1 MRKKS
6 DFAYMILI
14 VIYTLQS
21 VDTLLGTPVK
31 SSAVQ
36 YNSTAHKSYLYKD

>member
-1 MRKKS
+1 
-6 DFAYMILI
+6 MILI
-14 VIYTLQS
+14 VIYTPQS

-36 YNSTAHKSYLYKD
+36 HNSTVHKSYLHKH